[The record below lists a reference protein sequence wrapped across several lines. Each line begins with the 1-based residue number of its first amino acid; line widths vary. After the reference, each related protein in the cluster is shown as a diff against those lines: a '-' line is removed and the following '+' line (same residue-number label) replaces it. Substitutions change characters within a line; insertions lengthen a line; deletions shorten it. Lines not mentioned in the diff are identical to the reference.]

1 LKNDKNFQVVVARND
16 QIALGAAQAIK
27 DAALRPGKD
36 IIVIGMDGIEEA
48 FEAMVA
54 GDLNCTVECSPLIGA
69 RAVQALRDLR
79 SGKKLPPRIWANDGV
94 FDQSNAAAAL
104 PIRQY

>member
-36 IIVIGMDGIEEA
+36 IIVIGMDGIEEV
-48 FEAMVA
+48 FEALVT
-54 GDLNCTVECSPLIGA
+54 GDMNCSVECNPLIGPQA
-69 RAVQALRDLR
+69 VRALADLAPER
-79 SGKKLPPRIWANDGV
+79 NFL
-94 FDQSNAAAAL
+94 Q
-104 PIRQY
+104 